1 MGALIFTP
9 SAPSG
14 TRSFSIVPS
23 STASNSIVALS
34 VSISARMSPGLTRSP
49 SFTCHLASLP
59 SSMVGESAGIK
70 ISGGIFP
77 LHKFRCAPRTA
88 AVSDSCVASLS
99 ITNALRRRDHILNR
113 RQCQPLEIC
122 SIWHWHIFAGDPD
135 RRRIQ
140 IIKRFVHHG
149 GGNLRSDGANRPTL
163 LHSHDAVRPL
173 HRLDH
178 CLNVERPQRT
188 QVNQFGF
195 DAFLRQRL
203 GS

>member
-1 MGALIFTP
+1 MGALIFTA

-14 TRSFSIVPS
+14 TRSFSMVPS
-23 STASNSIVALS
+23 STASNSMVALS

-77 LHKFRCAPRTA
+77 CTNFVTRRAPSRRVTL
-88 AVSDSCVASLS
+88 VSALPV
-99 ITNALRRRDHILNR
+99 TNALRRRDHILNR
-113 RQCQPLEIC
+113 RQCQSLEIC

-135 RRRIQ
+135 RRRVE

-149 GGNLRSDGANRPTL
+149 GGYFRSYGANRPAL
-163 LHSHDAVRPL
+163 LHGHDAVRP
-173 HRLDH
+173 
-178 CLNVERPQRT
+178 
-188 QVNQFGF
+188 
-195 DAFLRQRL
+195 
-203 GS
+203 